1 MTLASPGV
9 DGARVAAWAMFRTPS
24 CANSALSP
32 AVFGPMQTKLL
43 IDSIMRQTTVL
54 IAQLSAAA
62 GMRAPLSHLADE
74 VFLSLSQELEDQGV
88 SRKVVAD
95 MFGLALRSYQRRVQR
110 LKESATEQ
118 GTTLWQAVLTH
129 LEARGPCTR
138 VELFDRFRNDDPD
151 AVSAVLSDLVRT
163 GLASRTGTSAAAVF
177 APTPQESRRL
187 LARQGSAETATAIV
201 WLDVC
206 QNEGSLAVDV
216 ASRLGLDQ
224 ETVDRALGRLKREGN
239 LTSDTKGPLCS
250 EALVIP
256 VGAEN
261 GWEAAVFDHFQAVA
275 GAIASKLRQN
285 ETRSAAADTT
295 GGATL
300 SFEISDTH
308 PLRDEVLSQL
318 AQVRAQTDDLWE
330 RVEAE
335 NAKHPLSE
343 DEMRRVMFYFG
354 QFEKSS
360 QGES

>member
-1 MTLASPGV
+1 MH
-9 DGARVAAWAMFRTPS
+9 
-24 CANSALSP
+24 
-32 AVFGPMQTKLL
+32 TKLL

-54 IAQLSAAA
+54 IAQLSSAA
-62 GMRAPLSHLADE
+62 GVRAPLSHLADE

-118 GTTLWQAVLTH
+118 GTTLWQAVLDH
-129 LEARGPCTR
+129 LEAQGPTTR
-138 VELFDRFRNDDPD
+138 LELFDRFRNDDPD
-151 AVSAVLSDLVRT
+151 AVAAVLSDLVRT
-163 GLASRTGTSAAAVF
+163 GLASRTGTSASAVF
-177 APTPQESRRL
+177 APTPHESRRL
-187 LARQGSAETATAIV
+187 LARQGRTETATAMI

-206 QNEGSLAVDV
+206 QNEGSLPSEV
-216 ASRLGLDQ
+216 ASRMGLDQ
-224 ETVDRALGRLKREGN
+224 ETVDVALERLKREGS
-239 LTSDTKGPLCS
+239 LTSDITGPLSC

-256 VGAEN
+256 VGSEK
-261 GWEAAVFDHFQAVA
+261 GWETAVFDHFQAVA
-275 GAIASKLRQN
+275 SAIASKLRQN
-285 ETRSAAADTT
+285 EMRSAAADTT

-330 RVEAE
+330 RVEAV
-335 NAKHPLSE
+335 NAKQPLSE
-343 DEMRRVMFYFG
+343 DEIRRVVFYFG